1 MLKQYTELTLIQ
13 YTDTVCSILIQ
24 HTTAYRIQFI
34 NIIVLVW
41 STWLVVNVSL
51 QVLDVLRVDDK
62 KFSVSLSM
70 YFGVQWTED
79 RMKLPAEGSN
89 FTVANWLPIDL
100 EFMKNL
106 WIPNVFVYNLNSF
119 TALDC
124 LKKLA
129 GLWIVEDRDFFYNQ
143 VMTLDLIDQF

>member
-1 MLKQYTELTLIQ
+1 M
-13 YTDTVCSILIQ
+13 
-24 HTTAYRIQFI
+24 FI
-34 NIIVLVW
+34 
-41 STWLVVNVSL
+41 T

-79 RMKLPAEGSN
+79 RMKVPAEGSN
-89 FTVANWLPIDL
+89 FSAANWLPIDL

-143 VMTLDLIDQF
+143 VWLFLYPWARP